1 MESLFFAINFLTIL
15 PFEKFSRSIKE
26 EKIKDSV
33 LFFPV
38 VGIILGLLLSIIYLI
53 FRNMFSP
60 FVLSAFIVTILAIL
74 TGGLHLDGFIDSV
87 DGLFGGKNRDD
98 ILRIMKDHNVGAFGV
113 IGVVCLLMLK
123 FALIGSLSKDIF
135 FKAVFIM
142 PVLSRSSMSF
152 VLSLTPS
159 SKSNGLG
166 STFAGERKVV
176 YWLIPVLISYILAIL
191 LFGVKGNFITFFVFL
206 FALIMRGYFLRKI
219 GGVTGDTLGML
230 NELVEV
236 FVLFN
241 MILFI

>member
-15 PFEKFSRSIKE
+15 PFEKFSKNIKE

-38 VGIILGLLLSIIYLI
+38 VGILLGLLLSTVHLI
-53 FRNMFSP
+53 LRNMFSP
-60 FVLSAFIVTILAIL
+60 LVLGAFIVTILAIL

-87 DGLFGGKNRDD
+87 DGLFGGKNKDD

-135 FKAVFIM
+135 LKAVFIM

-152 VLSLTPS
+152 VLLLTPS

-166 STFAGERKVV
+166 NAFAGERKAV

-206 FALIMRGYFLRKI
+206 FALIVRGYFLRKI

-236 FVLFN
+236 FVLFCVRG
-241 MILFI
+241 FS